1 MLWEMMDGSFCFG
14 GYVCFGSSPRL
25 LHQPVLFFFVNLLCV
40 FAWKEC
46 VLLLQKGM
54 MGILGP
60 GRYHAVGFPVQCLV
74 FVLYCVESFLES
86 EKRHG
91 IGVFKVAVLL
101 SCHLTHMFLL

>member
-1 MLWEMMDGSFCFG
+1 MDGSFCFG

-25 LHQPVLFFFVNLLCV
+25 LHQPFLLFFVNLRCV
-40 FAWKEC
+40 FLRGRSAFY
-46 VLLLQKGM
+46 LLQKGM

-60 GRYHAVGFPVQCLV
+60 VKYHGVGFPVQCLV

-91 IGVFKVAVLL
+91 IGVF
-101 SCHLTHMFLL
+101 